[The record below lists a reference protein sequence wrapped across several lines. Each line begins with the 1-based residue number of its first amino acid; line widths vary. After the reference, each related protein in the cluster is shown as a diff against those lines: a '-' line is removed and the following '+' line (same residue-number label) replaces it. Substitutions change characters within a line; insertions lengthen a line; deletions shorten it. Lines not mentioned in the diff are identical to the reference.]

1 MLFSK
6 KRRPG
11 KIKKSGNNYNKK
23 CCPPVSTSPKDAKTV
38 CEACRKFNSK
48 RIN

>member
-6 KRRPG
+6 KHRKR
-11 KIKKSGNNYNKK
+11 KIKKSANNYNKK
-23 CCPPVSTSPKDAKTV
+23 CCPPVSTSPKGAKTV
-38 CEACRKFNSK
+38 YEACRKFNSK

>member
-6 KRRPG
+6 KHRKR
-11 KIKKSGNNYNKK
+11 KIKKSGNNYNKN
-23 CCPPVSTSPKDAKTV
+23 CCPPLSTSKKGAKTV
-38 CEACRKFNSK
+38 HGACRKFNSN